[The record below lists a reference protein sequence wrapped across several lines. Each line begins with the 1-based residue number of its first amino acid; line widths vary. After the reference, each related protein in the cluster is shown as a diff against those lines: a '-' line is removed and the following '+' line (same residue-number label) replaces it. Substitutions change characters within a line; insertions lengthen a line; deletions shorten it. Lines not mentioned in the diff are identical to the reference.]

1 MFALWGRYIFCVCQA
16 LYLSLLS
23 WMQLAG
29 FLVIQF
35 YSCGKLSS
43 AHKLSPRR
51 SYSQPRCAV
60 LWAWEL
66 AGCLSSVQLSLW
78 CDAPSL
84 PCSSWQADDPG
95 QCSGPSPGWCALW
108 PVEGHEYLSPAAQ
121 QARGGGCGRKCWLW
135 CDHTDHKSGSDWLVA
150 FKKNVALKNPF
161 YFRIGLGLLENCDKS
176 VVSFHRPPP
185 SPIVRSIISTV
196 HLDCRY

>member
-1 MFALWGRYIFCVCQA
+1 MFALWVWHIFCVCLA

-23 WMQLAG
+23 WMQLAS

-35 YSCGKLSS
+35 HSCGKLSS

-84 PCSSWQADDPG
+84 PCSSWQVDDPG
-95 QCSGPSPGWCALW
+95 QCSGPSPGWCALVTCWRTWVSQPGRPTGQRWRMWQEVLALVW
-108 PVEGHEYLSPAAQ
+108 PHWPQKWVWLA
-121 QARGGGCGRKCWLW
+121 GG
-135 CDHTDHKSGSDWLVA
+135 
-150 FKKNVALKNPF
+150 F
-161 YFRIGLGLLENCDKS
+161 
-176 VVSFHRPPP
+176 
-185 SPIVRSIISTV
+185 
-196 HLDCRY
+196 